1 MEREVSS
8 ERNPDDR
15 TENQEPPPF
24 LPPLNSP
31 VVRRALI
38 SVVAYVLLLTL
49 IGIIYKDELSWSRR
63 SAYLA
68 VGALLCVPICIFY
81 GILTD
86 HHLSRLRARAAGAL
100 SLVGSAL
107 LAAGSATVLVYGVDR
122 LFRAGFM
129 PNRLRDPY
137 VLALAALLVC
147 ASVAQYA
154 MTRRQRWADTL
165 PRVDETT
172 SGGEPK
178 EGEGWTGRVEGLQET
193 PRTNFFRRLPAA
205 LGRDVVYLKMSDH
218 YVEVFTTVGHTALLM
233 RFGDAVA
240 ELEGLGMQVHRS
252 YWVSHGHLKGL
263 VLRGRRRFLRLTR
276 CHAVPVSRT
285 HLAAVEAALDANR
298 GRADATAV
306 ADSPAPI
313 VAVRSRS
320 TAPALPATA
329 HRTLRHPGRMPDPG
343 PNGGCPPPP
352 APRSPRPGRSSPA

>member
-8 ERNPDDR
+8 ERTPDDR

-24 LPPLNSP
+24 QPPLESP
-31 VVRRALI
+31 IVRRALI

-49 IGIIYKDELSWSRR
+49 IGIIYNDELSWWHR

-68 VGALLCVPICIFY
+68 VCALLCVPICIFY

-86 HHLSRLRARAAGAL
+86 RLSRPRARAAGAL

-107 LAAGSATVLVYGVDR
+107 LSAGSATVLVYGVDR

-129 PNRLRDPY
+129 PDRVRGPY
-137 VLALAALLVC
+137 VLALAAFLVC

-154 MTRRQRWADTL
+154 MARPQRWKDTL
-165 PRVDETT
+165 PRVEEAT

-178 EGEGWTGRVEGLQET
+178 AGEGPTGRVEGLQET

-218 YVEVFTTVGHTALLM
+218 YVEVFTTVGHTVLLM

-240 ELEGLGMQVHRS
+240 ELEGRGIQVHRS
-252 YWVSHGHLKGL
+252 YWVGHGHLKRL
-263 VLRGRRRFLRLTR
+263 VQRGRRRFLRLTR

-285 HLAAVEAALDANR
+285 YLAAAEAALEANTR
-298 GRADATAV
+298 TNATAV

-313 VAVRSRS
+313 SRGQI
-320 TAPALPATA
+320 TQ
-329 HRTLRHPGRMPDPG
+329 HRTGSSGNSASHIAASSPHARPRAERRMS
-343 PNGGCPPPP
+343 
-352 APRSPRPGRSSPA
+352 ATVRSSPSGAIGDADCF